1 MDNSNKNKKDNK
13 KESSIGG
20 IIAFIIA
27 IIVFLGDDFPGIFG
41 ILVIAAV
48 IAVIIYAANAAKKR
62 QESEGGTADITREDI
77 KTGAKTGLS
86 KVMTEMK
93 KLAEYDDDEHSSSD
107 HEDIDHFSENLS
119 EEEKLE
125 RQLKGMLKSG
135 LIDKEEYN
143 LMRRRY
149 NL

>member
-1 MDNSNKNKKDNK
+1 MDNNNKKDNK

-27 IIVFLGDDFPGIFG
+27 LLVFVGDDFPGIFG

-48 IAVIIYAANAAKKR
+48 IGVIIYAANAAKKR
-62 QESEGGTADITREDI
+62 QEKEGGTAQVTREDI

-93 KLAEYDDDEHSSSD
+93 KLAEYDDDEHDTSD
-107 HEDIDHFSENLS
+107 HEDIDHFSENLT

-125 RQLKGMLKSG
+125 RQLKSMLKNG
-135 LIDKEEYN
+135 LIEKDEYN
-143 LMRRRY
+143 ILRRKF

>member
-1 MDNSNKNKKDNK
+1 MDNNNKKDNK

-48 IAVIIYAANAAKKR
+48 IGVIIYAANAAKKR
-62 QESEGGTADITREDI
+62 QEKEGGTADITREDI

-93 KLAEYDDDEHSSSD
+93 KLAEYDDDEHDTSD

-135 LIDKEEYN
+135 LIDKEEYSI
-143 LMRRRY
+143 LRRKY

>member
-1 MDNSNKNKKDNK
+1 MDNKNKKDNK

-27 IIVFLGDDFPGIFG
+27 IIVFLGDDFSGIFG

>member
-1 MDNSNKNKKDNK
+1 MDNSNNNKNEKKG
-13 KESSIGG
+13 SSIGG
-20 IIAFIIA
+20 IIAFVIA
-27 IIVFLGDDFPGIFG
+27 LLVFLGDDFPGIFG

-48 IAVIIYAANAAKKR
+48 IGVIIYAANAAKKR
-62 QESEGGTADITREDI
+62 QEKEGGTADITREDI

-93 KLAEYDDDEHSSSD
+93 KLAEYDDDEHDTSD
-107 HEDIDHFSENLS
+107 HEDIDHFSENLT

-125 RQLKGMLKSG
+125 RQLKSMLKNG
-135 LIDKEEYN
+135 LIEKDEYN
-143 LMRRRY
+143 ILRRKF

>member
-1 MDNSNKNKKDNK
+1 MDNNNKKDNK

-27 IIVFLGDDFPGIFG
+27 LLVFVGDDFPGIFG

-48 IAVIIYAANAAKKR
+48 IAVIIYAVSAAKKR
-62 QESEGGTADITREDI
+62 QAKEGGTAQVTRDDI

-93 KLAEYDDDEHSSSD
+93 KLAEYDDDEHDTSD
-107 HEDIDHFSENLS
+107 HEDIDHFSENLT

-125 RQLKGMLKSG
+125 RQLKSMLKNG
-135 LIDKEEYN
+135 LIEKDEYN
-143 LMRRRY
+143 ILRRKF

>member
-1 MDNSNKNKKDNK
+1 MDNNNKKDNK

-48 IAVIIYAANAAKKR
+48 IGVIIYAAKAAKKR
-62 QESEGGTADITREDI
+62 QENEGGTADITREDI

-93 KLAEYDDDEHSSSD
+93 KYAEYDDDEHDTSD

-125 RQLKGMLKSG
+125 RQLKSMLKNG
-135 LIDKEEYN
+135 LIEKDEYN
-143 LMRRRY
+143 ILRQKY
-149 NL
+149 GL

>member
-20 IIAFIIA
+20 IIAFVIA
-27 IIVFLGDDFPGIFG
+27 LLVFVGDDFPGIFG
-41 ILVIAAV
+41 ILVIVAV
-48 IAVIIYAANAAKKR
+48 IAVIVYAANAAKKR
-62 QESEGGTADITREDI
+62 QESEGGTAQVTCEDI

-93 KLAEYDDDEHSSSD
+93 KLAEYDDDEHDTSD

-125 RQLKGMLKSG
+125 RQLKSMLKNG
-135 LIDKEEYN
+135 LIEKDEYN
-143 LMRRRY
+143 ILRRKF

>member
-1 MDNSNKNKKDNK
+1 MDNSNNNKNEKKG
-13 KESSIGG
+13 SSIGG

-62 QESEGGTADITREDI
+62 QEKEGGTADITREDI

-93 KLAEYDDDEHSSSD
+93 KYAEYDDDEHDDSD

-135 LIDKEEYN
+135 LIDKEEYSI
-143 LMRRRY
+143 LRRKY
-149 NL
+149 YL

>member
-1 MDNSNKNKKDNK
+1 MDNSNNNKNEKKC
-13 KESSIGG
+13 SSIGG

-62 QESEGGTADITREDI
+62 QEKEGGTADITREDI

-93 KLAEYDDDEHSSSD
+93 KYAEYDDDEHDDSD

-135 LIDKEEYN
+135 LIDKEEYSI
-143 LMRRRY
+143 LRRKY

>member
-1 MDNSNKNKKDNK
+1 MDNNNKKDNK

-41 ILVIAAV
+41 ILVVAAV
-48 IAVIIYAANAAKKR
+48 IAVIIYAAKAAKKR
-62 QESEGGTADITREDI
+62 QENEGGTAEITRDDI
-77 KTGAKTGLS
+77 KTGARTGLS

-93 KLAEYDDDEHSSSD
+93 KLAEYDDDEHDTSD
-107 HEDIDHFSENLS
+107 HEDIDHYSENLT

-125 RQLKGMLKSG
+125 RQLKSMLKSG
-135 LIDKEEYN
+135 LIEKDEYN
-143 LMRRRY
+143 LLRRKY

>member
-1 MDNSNKNKKDNK
+1 MDNNKNKKDNK

-48 IAVIIYAANAAKKR
+48 IGVIIYAASAAKKR
-62 QESEGGTADITREDI
+62 QESEGGTADITRDDI
-77 KTGAKTGLS
+77 KNGAKTGLS

-93 KLAEYDDDEHSSSD
+93 KLAEYDDDEHDTSD
-107 HEDIDHFSENLS
+107 HEDVDHFSENLS

-135 LIDKEEYN
+135 LIDKEEYSI
-143 LMRRRY
+143 LRRKY